1 MILKRSLIAVALF
14 GATIAAQSGAFG
26 GPVGLG
32 EPDAHLNPAVG
43 VGTAYTNAGVPG
55 GWGASVATLVAAIT
69 GTDFTGTVTS
79 NVHYVDGVSAAGGL
93 GFTYV
98 LDVTAPPLD
107 GVVRMTFDPEWGGVT
122 FSKAGSDGLGSSTAG
137 TSTTAG
143 QTWTDGDPY
152 SISRNNLGSVAIN
165 FAIDDPLGTGTL
177 GTIITGGDTS
187 ALVWW
192 ETNATSFSISNADL
206 IDSGLSGKVDV
217 YAVPVPGAVL
227 LGAMGLG
234 LVGWVRKR
242 VK

>member
-43 VGTAYTNAGVPG
+43 VGTAYTNAGVPA
-55 GWGASVATLVAAIT
+55 GWGASVATLVASISGDFA
-69 GTDFTGTVTS
+69 GTATS
-79 NVHYVDGVSAAGGL
+79 NVHYVNGTDASGGL
-93 GFTYV
+93 GFTYEF
-98 LDVTAPPLD
+98 DITSPPGD
-107 GVVRMTFDPEWGGVT
+107 GVVRVTFDAIWGGVT
-122 FSKAGSDGLGSSTAG
+122 FSEVGSDGSGVSTAG
-137 TSTTAG
+137 TGSA
-143 QTWTDGDPY
+143 TWTDGDPY
-152 SISRNNLGSVAIN
+152 SISRNNLGSAAIN

-177 GTIITGGDTS
+177 GTIIMGGDTS
-187 ALVWW
+187 ALVWF
-192 ETNATSFSISNADL
+192 ETDAHDYSITFVDM
-206 IDSGLSGKVDV
+206 IDSGLSGTVAV